1 MDESKYDNNQMME
14 NSMKDEGKMG
24 DTTDQGKG
32 PAAALEL
39 EHAIGYSGMVY
50 DSLVYHPNGQ
60 DFVYDGPVLPS
71 SGQRRLWQQFLGFC
85 SNIV

>member
-32 PAAALEL
+32 P
-39 EHAIGYSGMVY
+39 G
-50 DSLVYHPNGQ
+50 
-60 DFVYDGPVLPS
+60 
-71 SGQRRLWQQFLGFC
+71 
-85 SNIV
+85 